1 MPVFAGEEIVTSR
14 IVKLAILFALCAALV
29 PMARVARA
37 ADNGQISGTI
47 KDSNGQPWANIT
59 VAAGLEGKPETSATT
74 DDTGKFKI
82 TGLAAG
88 VYIISIKDASGQV
101 IFQVKAKVAAG
112 ADTPADINFKDPAI
126 AAASEKYKKEN
137 AEANKMNSL
146 KAHFDAGNNALTQAK
161 ALEQQEKGLKGDD
174 KAAIDA
180 KLQPL
185 STQAVTEFTAAL
197 PLTAEK
203 DNNHVIILEKLGESY
218 DVGGKSE
225 DAAKYYQQAMDL
237 KPDAAVL
244 NNLGNLYA
252 KMGKMDE
259 AKAAYE
265 KSAETDPA
273 NAANA
278 WRNFGI
284 TLYNANK
291 LKDAVDPLRKAT
303 ALDPNNAQ
311 TWYLLGAALVGAMDY
326 KQEGDKITP
335 IMQPGTVEAYQKCI
349 ELDPNGPW
357 GQQAK
362 EGLEQLKAMGV
373 GIDTKVKGG
382 KKN

>member
-1 MPVFAGEEIVTSR
+1 MTSR
-14 IVKLAILFALCAALV
+14 IVKLTILVALCAALV

-37 ADNGQISGTI
+37 ADNGLISGTI
-47 KDSNGQPWANIT
+47 KDANGQPWANIT
-59 VAAGLEGKPETSATT
+59 VAAGIEGQPETSVKT
-74 DDTGKFKI
+74 DDSGKFKMP
-82 TGLAAG
+82 GLNAG
-88 VYIISIKDASGQV
+88 IYIISVKDQNGDV
-101 IFQVKAKVAAG
+101 IYQVKAKVG
-112 ADTPADINFKDPAI
+112 ANQETTANIDFKDPAV
-126 AAASEKYKKEN
+126 AAASDKYKKEN
-137 AEANKMNSL
+137 AEANKFNAL
-146 KAHFDAGNNALTQAK
+146 KTHFNAGNEALAQAK
-161 ALEQQEKGLKGDD
+161 ALQQQEKGLKGDD

-180 KLQPL
+180 KIQPL
-185 STQAVTEFTAAL
+185 ATQAVTEFNAAL

-203 DNNHVIILEKLGESY
+203 DNNHFTIIEKIAESY
-218 DVGGKSE
+218 DIAGKQE

-237 KPDAAVL
+237 KPDASIY

-252 KMGKMDE
+252 KMGKLDD

-265 KSAETDPA
+265 KSAELDPA

-303 ALDPNNAQ
+303 TIDPNNAQ

-362 EGLEQLKAMGV
+362 EGLDQLKQMGL
-373 GIDTKVKGG
+373 GIDTKVKTG
-382 KKN
+382 KKNQ